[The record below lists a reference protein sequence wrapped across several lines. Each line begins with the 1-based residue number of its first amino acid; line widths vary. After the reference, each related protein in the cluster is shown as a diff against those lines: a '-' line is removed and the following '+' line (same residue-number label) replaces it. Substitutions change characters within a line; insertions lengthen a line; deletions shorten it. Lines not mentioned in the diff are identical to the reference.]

1 VRVAVISDTHG
12 RQNWVMPACDVS
24 PFLPMRSIESLLLA
38 MHTSMARMHG
48 TLTPKLMQGDIG
60 ESSGNQRYARSA
72 ELGDADL

>member
-1 VRVAVISDTHG
+1 
-12 RQNWVMPACDVS
+12 
-24 PFLPMRSIESLLLA
+24 MRSSESLLLA

-48 TLTPKLMQGDIG
+48 TLTPKLMQGDIS